1 MTYIVATSWSMIRYY
16 NLKETTTTYTLK
28 LSSAEMIIDVSNEH
42 NKELEI
48 KETEDDSLSVI

>member
-1 MTYIVATSWSMIRYY
+1 MIRYY